1 MMSKELEDF
10 YKWMSDKL
18 EELHRLD
25 YQSKEAQK
33 IKIEM
38 GFSANVDFWDIN
50 REVVKIRYILDW
62 YEEWKQKE
70 LNDDN
75 T

>member
-1 MMSKELEDF
+1 
-10 YKWMSDKL
+10 
-18 EELHRLD
+18 
-25 YQSKEAQK
+25 
-33 IKIEM
+33 M

-70 LNDDN
+70 VNDEN
-75 T
+75 Y

>member
-1 MMSKELEDF
+1 MNKELEDF

-62 YEEWKQKE
+62 YEEWE
-70 LNDDN
+70 IEEVNDDN

>member
-38 GFSANVDFWDIN
+38 GFSANVDFRDIQHQ
-50 REVVKIRYILDW
+50 VGQIWHILDW

-70 LNDDN
+70 VNDDN